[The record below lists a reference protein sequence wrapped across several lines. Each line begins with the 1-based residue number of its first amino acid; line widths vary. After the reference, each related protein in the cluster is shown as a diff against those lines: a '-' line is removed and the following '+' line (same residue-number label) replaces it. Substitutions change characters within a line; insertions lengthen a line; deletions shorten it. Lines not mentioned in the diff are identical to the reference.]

1 MLRSEGKGFGGAAF
15 YKLELGPWPTGELGA
30 EWGGYGGGAAWPG
43 QEESTAAVVGG
54 VEGRLKIGTASSGA
68 ALAAAAVNNGAIGPV
83 SCLPQGG
90 VDGSWA
96 GKATYWKT
104 AATHL
109 KLEVL
114 EGSWLSGGWGEGG
127 LHERESE
134 EEAERRILKTI
145 DVYPEHREFSMHA
158 DTGCPAIAYPSDKV
172 GLFEP
177 YLHLGQG
184 SRPENTTLAMSFR
197 VQPDDGGPTQVVRV
211 PMPNPSYELSV
222 RHNPTQPTV
231 SCADEGAGW
240 QGMMGPPP
248 DEYTKP
254 YWVFGLPIWR
264 SAPPSVFFC
273 TSLSASAP

>member
-1 MLRSEGKGFGGAAF
+1 M
-15 YKLELGPWPTGELGA
+15 
-30 EWGGYGGGAAWPG
+30 
-43 QEESTAAVVGG
+43 
-54 VEGRLKIGTASSGA
+54 
-68 ALAAAAVNNGAIGPV
+68 
-83 SCLPQGG
+83 
-90 VDGSWA
+90 
-96 GKATYWKT
+96 
-104 AATHL
+104 
-109 KLEVL
+109 L

-222 RHNPTQPTV
+222 RHNPH
-231 SCADEGAGW
+231 
-240 QGMMGPPP
+240 
-248 DEYTKP
+248 
-254 YWVFGLPIWR
+254 
-264 SAPPSVFFC
+264 SAYNELC
-273 TSLSASAP
+273 